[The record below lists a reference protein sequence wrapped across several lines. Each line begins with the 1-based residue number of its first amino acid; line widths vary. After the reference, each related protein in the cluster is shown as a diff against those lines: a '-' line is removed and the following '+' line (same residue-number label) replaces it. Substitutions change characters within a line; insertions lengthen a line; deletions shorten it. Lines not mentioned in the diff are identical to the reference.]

1 MSQQNRHARA
11 DLGALED
18 QEVDH
23 FHQDDIQDLPDDQE
37 ADLALGLKGSKLCQL
52 MWEQR
57 FLIFF
62 DEIRV

>member
-1 MSQQNRHARA
+1 MSQQNRHAKA

-37 ADLALGLKGSKLCQL
+37 ADLAPGLKGSKLCLL
-52 MWEQR
+52 MWE
-57 FLIFF
+57 
-62 DEIRV
+62 E